1 MLLQYGWHSLQY
13 SMMIDRILHRDILQ
27 SLRHFPA
34 VGLVG
39 ARQVG
44 KTTLA
49 QMIAGQWPEK
59 TLYLDL
65 ERPSDYAALSEPEL
79 FLTRHTKKLVIIDEI
94 QLRGDLFP
102 VLRSLID
109 MDRRSGR
116 FLLLGSSSPDLMRQS
131 GESLAGRIAY
141 HELSPLLLGELPTD
155 KMDLLWMRGGF
166 PDSFLAESDEVSTQ
180 WREDFIMTYLNRD
193 LAIMGY
199 DIRIPAMKLRQFW
212 QMLAHTHGQL
222 INMSQLAMNMELS
235 RQTVRKYLDI
245 LQETFMIRQ
254 LQPFHANLKK
264 RLVKSPKIFIRDSG
278 VYHTLMGIDGFQELA
293 GRSVLGMS
301 WEGFCIEQ
309 VLSRL
314 PRGWSAFFY
323 RTQAGA
329 EVDLILQRRFG
340 KPPVFIEFKYSQSPR
355 LAKGFWEAKADLQPN
370 ASYVIYP
377 GTRSY
382 PLAEAVEVMPLSEI
396 DRVYKD

>member
-1 MLLQYGWHSLQY
+1 
-13 SMMIDRILHRDILQ
+13 MINRILNRDILK
-27 SLRHFPA
+27 SLMHFPA

-49 QMIAGQWPEK
+49 QMIAKQWPEK

-65 ERPSDYAALSEPEL
+65 ERPTDYSTLSEPEL
-79 FLTRHTKKLVIIDEI
+79 FLTRHTDKLVIIDEI
-94 QLRGDLFP
+94 QLRSDLFP
-102 VLRSLID
+102 VLRNLID
-109 MDRRSGR
+109 MDRRPGR

-141 HELSPLLLGELPTD
+141 HELPPLLLSELSPD

-166 PDSFLAESDEVSTQ
+166 PDSFLAASDEVSIQ
-180 WREDFIMTYLNRD
+180 WREDFIMTYLQRD
-193 LAIMGY
+193 LAFMGY
-199 DIRIPAMKLRQFW
+199 DIRIPVMKLRQFW

-222 INMSQLAMNMELS
+222 INFSQLAMNMELS
-235 RQTVRKYLDI
+235 RQSIRKYLDI

-254 LQPFHANLKK
+254 LQPFHANVKK

-278 VYHTLMGIDGFQELA
+278 IFHTLMGINAFQELT
-293 GRSVLGMS
+293 GHSILGMS

-309 VLSRL
+309 ILNQL
-314 PRGWSAFFY
+314 PRGWNAFFY

-329 EVDLILQRRFG
+329 EVDLVLQRRFG
-340 KPPVFIEFKYSQSPR
+340 ETPIFIEFKYSQSPK
-355 LAKGFWEAKADLQPN
+355 LTKGFGEAKADLHPKF
-370 ASYVIYP
+370 SFVISP
-377 GTRSY
+377 GTQSY
-382 PLAEAVEVMPLSEI
+382 PLGEFVEVLPLAEI
-396 DRVYKD
+396 DKIWQIV

>member
-1 MLLQYGWHSLQY
+1 
-13 SMMIDRILHRDILQ
+13 MMIKRILHSQILQ
-27 SLRHFPA
+27 SLQHFPA

-49 QMIAGQWPEK
+49 QMIAKQWPEK

-65 ERPSDYAALSEPEL
+65 ERPTDYSTLSEPEL
-79 FLTRHTKKLVIIDEI
+79 FLSRHTDKLVIIDEI
-94 QLRGDLFP
+94 QLRPDLFP

-109 MDRRSGR
+109 ENRHPGR

-141 HELSPLLLGELPTD
+141 HEFSPLLLNELSQNQ
-155 KMDLLWMRGGF
+155 MDSLWIRGGF
-166 PDSFLAESDEVSTQ
+166 PNSMLAESDEVSIQ
-180 WREDFIMTYLNRD
+180 WREDFIMTYLQRD
-193 LAIMGY
+193 LSFMGY
-199 DIRIPAMKLRQFW
+199 DIRIPVMKLRRFW

-222 INMSQLAMNMELS
+222 ANLSQLAMNMELS
-235 RQTVRKYLDI
+235 RQSIRKYLDI

-278 VYHTLMGIDGFQELA
+278 ILHTLMGINSLQELM
-293 GRSVLGMS
+293 GNSILGMS

-309 VLSRL
+309 ILSQI
-314 PRGWSAFFY
+314 PRTWEAFFY
-323 RTQAGA
+323 RSQAGA
-329 EVDLILQRRFG
+329 EVDLVLQRRFG
-340 KPPVFIEFKYSQSPR
+340 EAPIFVEFKYSQSPKLTR
-355 LAKGFWEAKADLQPN
+355 GFWEAKTDLQPK
-370 ASYVIYP
+370 ACYVISP
-377 GTRSY
+377 GTQSY
-382 PLAEAVEVMPLSEI
+382 PLGESVEVLPLSEI
-396 DRVYKD
+396 DKIWQDS

>member
-1 MLLQYGWHSLQY
+1 
-13 SMMIDRILHRDILQ
+13 MIKRILHRDILQ
-27 SLRHFPA
+27 SLQHFPA

-49 QMIAGQWPEK
+49 QMIAQQWPEK

-65 ERPSDYAALSEPEL
+65 ERPTDYSTLSEPEL
-79 FLTRHTKKLVIIDEI
+79 FLARHTDKLVIIDEI

-109 MDRRSGR
+109 MDRRPGR

-141 HELSPLLLGELPTD
+141 HELSPLLLSELSPN
-155 KMDLLWMRGGF
+155 KMDLLWIRGGF
-166 PDSFLAESDEVSTQ
+166 PDSFLAASEEVSIQ
-180 WREDFIMTYLNRD
+180 WREDFIMTYLQRD
-193 LAIMGY
+193 LAFMGY
-199 DIRIPAMKLRQFW
+199 DVRIPVMKLRQFW

-222 INMSQLAMNMELS
+222 VNLSQLAMNMELS
-235 RQTVRKYLDI
+235 RQSIRKYLDI
-245 LQETFMIRQ
+245 LQETFMIRL

-278 VYHTLMGIDGFQELA
+278 ILHTLMGINAFEELA
-293 GRSVLGMS
+293 GHSILGMS

-309 VLSRL
+309 TLSQL

-340 KPPVFIEFKYSQSPR
+340 EAPIFVEFKYSQAPK
-355 LAKGFWEAKADLQPN
+355 LTKGFWEAKTDLQPK
-370 ASYVIYP
+370 ASYIVFP
-377 GTRSY
+377 GSQSY
-382 PLAEAVEVMPLSEI
+382 PLGDSVEVLPLAEI
-396 DRVYKD
+396 DRIWQVN